1 MFRLDIDISDI
12 ERRLGE
18 MESQATWTDEELR
31 NIGRR
36 ALDIIERRTERGI
49 DAFGKPFKP
58 YSTRY
63 AKFRKEAKRGADVV
77 NLQFEGHMRGDV
89 HVVVDEG
96 SALLAFANANF
107 AKRAFW
113 HNEGTRHLPQRRWLD
128 IDPNGVD
135 TRDLTEMA
143 LEMIRSRLSR

>member
-18 MESQATWTDEELR
+18 MESQATWTDEELER
-31 NIGRR
+31 IGAR
-36 ALDIIERRTERGI
+36 AVAIIEGRTGRGI

-63 AKFRKEAKRGADVV
+63 AKRRKDAKRRVDVV
-77 NLQFEGHMRGDV
+77 NLEFGGHMLGALQ
-89 HVVVDEG
+89 VVVEEG
-96 SALLAFANANF
+96 SALLAFTNATE
-107 AKRAFW
+107 ARKAFW

-143 LEMIRSRLSR
+143 LEMIRSRLGR